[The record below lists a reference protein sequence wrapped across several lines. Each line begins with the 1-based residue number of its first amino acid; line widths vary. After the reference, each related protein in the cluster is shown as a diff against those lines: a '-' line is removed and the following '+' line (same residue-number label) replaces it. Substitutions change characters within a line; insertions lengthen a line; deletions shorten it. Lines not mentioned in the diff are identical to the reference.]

1 MSSLANLPSRVCG
14 GSAKTAVQDCSQ
26 SKIKYKAE
34 KGVKHSLGNDQAYD
48 GIHLGLYAVSCK
60 TTTKV
65 G

>member
-26 SKIKYKAE
+26 SKIKYTAE

-48 GIHLGLYAVSCK
+48 GIHLGL
-60 TTTKV
+60 
-65 G
+65 